1 MTEQTAL
8 VIFVGMTAFAWV
20 AIATIVVL
28 IGIQILRLLR
38 ETRGLISQVKSA
50 GEAAIA
56 DVEEFRSKLKAE
68 GSKVWSVVDFVVGMA
83 TKKLVSKRTRVKKE
97 EEL

>member
-20 AIATIVVL
+20 AIALVVVL
-28 IGIQILRLLR
+28 IGIQIVKLLR
-38 ETRGLISQVKSA
+38 ETRELLAHVKSA

-56 DVEEFRSKLKAE
+56 DVEELRSRLRAE
-68 GSKVWSVVDFVVGMA
+68 GSKVWGIVDFAVRMA
-83 TKKLVSKRTRVKKE
+83 TKKLVSKRARPKKE